1 MLPRPCTPLPV
12 LSSLPPPAL
21 SGHQSHQKFCNRSIK
36 CRRPRQSETLSHS
49 DEFVIKKLIKRN
61 PNRHADFLL
70 YMVAVIVYTRAAY
83 RGVIMA
89 AGF

>member
-1 MLPRPCTPLPV
+1 MIVPGFLV
-12 LSSLPPPAL
+12 LAPLPPPFYPRAC
-21 SGHQSHQKFCNRSIK
+21 HQSHQKFCNWSIK
-36 CRRPRQSETLSHS
+36 CRRPRQPETLSHS

-70 YMVAVIVYTRAAY
+70 YMVVVIVYTRAAY